1 MKHYCSFSSSR
12 LGALAFGL
20 FALAGSAAAEPI
32 SLDDLPHIHGIA
44 PHPTRP
50 GTIYLATHE
59 GLFLASEDRTAVRI
73 SESRDDL
80 MSLAAHP
87 TDAAVLYASGHPPGG
102 GNLGLVRSK
111 DGGRSWQQLS
121 PVAKRPVD
129 FHALT
134 VSPADPNVLY
144 GYSGTLYA
152 SADGGQ
158 TWAERPRIPGNMFGL
173 AASARDPSVLYAATR
188 TGLLL
193 SVDGGRRWQTLSD
206 KPNPATAAHVSQDG
220 TVRAYVLG
228 MGLIESRDASAE
240 WKPVYNQFGEQV
252 LLQLALEPGD
262 AQRMYALNQF
272 GRLLTSRDAGAS
284 WHAFGGDRG
293 PSTPDGLRGE
303 KLYQTH
309 CQQCHGLRGVGENHT
324 DQTLN
329 NRRYIRAP
337 ALDDS
342 THAWHHTDDDLVKT
356 ILEGSSRE
364 PRMQAFKGVLG
375 ESDARDIVTY
385 MKKGVLG
392 ESDARDIV
400 TYMKSLWGRRALACQ
415 GPKHMDR
422 ECLANN

>member
-102 GNLGLVRSK
+102 GNL
-111 DGGRSWQQLS
+111 
-121 PVAKRPVD
+121 
-129 FHALT
+129 
-134 VSPADPNVLY
+134 
-144 GYSGTLYA
+144 
-152 SADGGQ
+152 SADGGR
-158 TWAERPRIPGNMFGL
+158 TWTERRRIPSDVFAL
-173 AASARDPSVLYAATR
+173 AASAKDPNALYAATR
-188 TGLLL
+188 TGILF
-193 SVDGGRRWQTLSD
+193 SIDGGRRWQTLSD
-206 KPNPATAAHVSQDG
+206 KPNPATVAHVSPDG
-220 TVRAYVLG
+220 TVHAYVVG
-228 MGLIESRDASAE
+228 MGLIESRDPGTG
-240 WKPVYNQFGEQV
+240 WKQVYNQFGEQV
-252 LLQLALEPGD
+252 LRQLVVEPGD

-284 WHAFGGDRG
+284 WHTFGGDRG
-293 PSTPDGLRGE
+293 PSTPAGRRGE

-309 CQQCHGLRGVGENHT
+309 CQQCHGLRGVGENHS
-324 DQTLN
+324 DQTLFN
-329 NRRYIRAP
+329 PRYIRAP

-364 PRMQAFKGVLG
+364 SRMQAFKGVI
-375 ESDARDIVTY
+375 E
-385 MKKGVLG
+385 